1 MYYTRE
7 GREEGGDTSKY
18 TREERTIREKK
29 DSTQEGREKRDD
41 IRGKN

>member
-7 GREEGGDTSKY
+7 SREEGGEPSNY
-18 TREERTIREKK
+18 TREERTIREKR